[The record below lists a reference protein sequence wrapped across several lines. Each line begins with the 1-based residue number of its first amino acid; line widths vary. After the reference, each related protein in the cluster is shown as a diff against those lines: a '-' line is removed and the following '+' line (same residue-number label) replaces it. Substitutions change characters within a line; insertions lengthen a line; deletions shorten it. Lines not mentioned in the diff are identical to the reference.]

1 MRIGWLPSAEDLR
14 SPCLLGCVVEL
25 FEWNI
30 IVFNVSSL
38 YIKAFPL
45 LVGISFQ
52 IEISLAQPD
61 GCGLL
66 CKGRREN
73 WHKDAFYLTKQVT
86 EGGNHIGNASFVPM
100 ELFVKHPLASH
111 PKGGCFQLLPPP
123 PGDWCLRCGQGWPRA
138 CRGWGWSSGAVGSR
152 CSVPSQCR
160 WESSV
165 LLRSAADAV
174 VLGSEASPF
183 FHSLSFFFNPPSAS
197 HSLTAWEGGVV
208 SGGPCRVPATCLI
221 CVGCCRARRQCY
233 HPWLS

>member
-1 MRIGWLPSAEDLR
+1 MWIGWLPSAEDLR

-66 CKGRREN
+66 CKAEERIDIRMPSILQN
-73 WHKDAFYLTKQVT
+73 HIT
-86 EGGNHIGNASFVPM
+86 EGGNRIGNASFVPM

-123 PGDWCLRCGQGWPRA
+123 PGDWCLRCGTRLAPCLQGLRLEQRGCWITVLCPFTMQMREQRA
-138 CRGWGWSSGAVGSR
+138 SQERCWCR
-152 CSVPSQCR
+152 CSGL
-160 WESSV
+160 W
-165 LLRSAADAV
+165 
-174 VLGSEASPF
+174 
-183 FHSLSFFFNPPSAS
+183 SLSFLP
-197 HSLTAWEGGVV
+197 
-208 SGGPCRVPATCLI
+208 
-221 CVGCCRARRQCY
+221 
-233 HPWLS
+233 